1 MTTYYISPFI
11 PPAKASG
18 ISGEKTL
25 NLALQNGHLTLFINY
40 VVRLKRIEL
49 LIWFYV
55 NITTYK
61 PFNFPL

>member
-49 LIWFYV
+49 LIGV
-55 NITTYK
+55 
-61 PFNFPL
+61 